1 MCAVLSPLVAR
12 MRSKADRSLS
22 SSKICNL
29 EDFAHPDLMPVIR
42 DVFAHELER
51 FGPDFPRGH
60 EYRKYWEVAMAV
72 RTLIYEAGLGEDAE
86 VLGVGAGHEPT
97 IFHLTRFVRRVFATD
112 LYLEPGAWE
121 TQASK
126 SLLIDPVDLWPFE
139 WNPRR
144 LVVQHMDALDLRYDD
159 ESFDGVFS
167 SSSIEHFGGPE
178 AVARSLDEMWRVLK
192 PGGVLSLSTEWRIEG
207 PLHGPVDQGTM
218 LFDADDL
225 RALFLGDR
233 PWSLLTPFDDSISPA
248 TLATEQPLGAASAHQ
263 EADADR
269 FGGLCTFK
277 VTQLRY
283 PHVVLRLGPWLFT
296 SFHLALRKPD

>member
-1 MCAVLSPLVAR
+1 
-12 MRSKADRSLS
+12 MRSKANRSLS

-29 EDFAHPDLMPVIR
+29 EDFSHPDLLPVIR

-60 EYRKYWEVAMAV
+60 EFRKYWEVAMAV
-72 RTLIYEAGLGEDAE
+72 RTLVHEAGLGEDAE

-112 LYLEPGAWE
+112 LYLDPGAWE
-121 TQASK
+121 GQASA
-126 SLLIDPVDLWPFE
+126 SLLIDPVDFWPFE

-144 LVVQHMDALDLRYDD
+144 LVVQHMDALDLRYED

-167 SSSIEHFGGPE
+167 SSSIEHFGGPD
-178 AVARSLDEMWRVLK
+178 AVACSLDEIWRVLK

-207 PLHGPVDQGTM
+207 PRGGPVEGGTM

-225 RALFLGDR
+225 RDLVLGER
-233 PWSLLTPFDDSISPA
+233 PWSLLSPFDESISPA
-248 TLATEQPLGAASAHQ
+248 TLATEQSLRDAVAHQ
-263 EADADR
+263 LAESDR
-269 FGGLCTFK
+269 FGGLFTFK
-277 VTQLRY
+277 ATQLRY
-283 PHVVLRLGPWLFT
+283 PQVVLRLGPWSFT
-296 SFHLALRKPD
+296 SFHVALRKQG